1 LLIAEIGQNH
11 QGNMTLATHLIDEAK
26 KNGAKLCKFQL
37 YDSAVLYGHKQ
48 DTELSKQ
55 QAFDLFQYGKEIGM
69 DVFFSVFDME
79 RFGWC
84 EEMGV
89 EYYKLA
95 YSQRLNRELIQAIK
109 QTGKTWFASGI
120 DMYCIPKYPAELSDL
135 HFDKIDFYESWYGYS
150 DHTIG
155 LQAAKIAIARGCQ
168 VVEKHFAID
177 HNTGVDARW
186 SMTPAQLAELVSW
199 EDTVRKCVV

>member
-26 KNGAKLCKFQL
+26 KNGAGLCKFQL
-37 YDSAVLYGHKQ
+37 YDSTVLYGHKQ

-55 QAFDLFQYGKEIGM
+55 QAVDLFQYGKEI
-69 DVFFSVFDME
+69 DFEVFFSVFDIE
-79 RFGWC
+79 RVKWC

-89 EYYKLA
+89 TRYKVA
-95 YSQRLNRELIQAIK
+95 YSQRNNTELIDCLVE
-109 QTGKTWFASGI
+109 TGKPIWVSGVNF
-120 DMYCIPKYPAELSDL
+120 YCIPKYPTELNDL
-135 HFDKIDFYESWYGYS
+135 HFNNVDFINQWHGYS

-155 LQAAKIAIARGCQ
+155 LHAAKIAIARGCP

-177 HNTGVDARW
+177 HKTGVDALW
-186 SMTPAQLAELVSW
+186 SANPAQLAVLSVW
-199 EDTVRKCVV
+199 EDTVNQCAA